1 MKRILKSILH
11 FIELLLCAVVMVY
24 GGSILLSLVALIPA
38 FISSCKFL
46 DDVQGNKIKDSIFS
60 VYQNG
65 KIYQNTLAH
74 PMRFLSIA
82 KDKNKQE
89 RFVSEALNM
98 FMQLDELDKKGN
110 KKVYRTKSQSMTL
123 MLLRTL
129 EKNGYV
135 ENLEFEKEG
144 KMHLYA
150 EKVFMGNTKGFNK
163 KYQMYQIEFNLTDK
177 KRVKEEILSLV
188 KKPTIKKQEPQQEVS
203 TTSNI
208 VEVQTPTIEHEVTKE
223 ELLKFKE
230 ELLSLKKEETEK
242 LEESIKR

>member
-1 MKRILKSILH
+1 
-11 FIELLLCAVVMVY
+11 
-24 GGSILLSLVALIPA
+24 
-38 FISSCKFL
+38 
-46 DDVQGNKIKDSIFS
+46 
-60 VYQNG
+60 
-65 KIYQNTLAH
+65 
-74 PMRFLSIA
+74 MRFLSIA

-135 ENLEFEKEG
+135 ENLEFEKKG

-163 KYQMYQIEFNLTDK
+163 KYQMYQMEFNLTDK
-177 KRVKEEILSLV
+177 NRVKEEILSLV